1 MNTFQSTYCTM
12 YIQSSLERSLLWFI
26 HSEATYQL
34 SVGNL
39 QMHNYKVQKSK
50 ILFPLNFNINMLIPF
65 LKINN
70 KILPVLEEWWKYGW
84 QVITPSPTLK
94 SLLWNINN
102 GCIDSN
108 VTLGM
113 HAFVYGWDCPGRIS
127 KVTLNLRHFGACHF
141 FQLWCPFVG
150 TFYVES
156 MVSIKSKTLIQST
169 RKVPTNEL
177 KKVTNFGG
185 NIHLKTFQPYL

>member
-1 MNTFQSTYCTM
+1 MAHVMGPYNIHGATLSQSVCKCHIGNTHMNTFQSTYCTM

-39 QMHNYKVQKSK
+39 QMHNYEIQKSK
-50 ILFPLNFNINMLIPF
+50 VLLPLNFNINMLIPF

-84 QVITPSPTLK
+84 QVTT
-94 SLLWNINN
+94 
-102 GCIDSN
+102 
-108 VTLGM
+108 
-113 HAFVYGWDCPGRIS
+113 
-127 KVTLNLRHFGACHF
+127 
-141 FQLWCPFVG
+141 LWCPFVG

-177 KKVTNFGG
+177 KKVTNFGE